1 MIQRKQDE
9 ARKTKLLLDHPVSYQ
24 EDGIYTKHICAFL
37 EDPDFIRASSKGCQ
51 FQGVDHCSFRWR
63 LHVILWAAQHGLQLE
78 GDFIECGVN
87 RGFLSASVMEYLNW
101 NSLDRHFYLLDT
113 FCGLQEE
120 KLTEKE
126 RQDGSMDRSK
136 AQYFECFDDVKKNF
150 QEFKNVYI
158 VRGAIPD
165 TLEQVQSSRVAYL
178 SIDMNCALPEVAAL
192 EYFWPKLAPSA
203 IVVLDDYAYD
213 TFNSTHEQRKA
224 IDSFAKSV
232 NTAVVSLPTGQ
243 GMLIKPALG

>member
-1 MIQRKQDE
+1 
-9 ARKTKLLLDHPVSYQ
+9 
-24 EDGIYTKHICAFL
+24 
-37 EDPDFIRASSKGCQ
+37 
-51 FQGVDHCSFRWR
+51 
-63 LHVILWAAQHGLQLE
+63 
-78 GDFIECGVN
+78 
-87 RGFLSASVMEYLNW
+87 
-101 NSLDRHFYLLDT
+101 
-113 FCGLQEE
+113 
-120 KLTEKE
+120 
-126 RQDGSMDRSK
+126 
-136 AQYFECFDDVKKNF
+136 
-150 QEFKNVYI
+150 
-158 VRGAIPD
+158 
-165 TLEQVQSSRVAYL
+165 VAYL